1 MNIKISIGER
11 IKNRRKELGLSVGD
25 LAKKIGKNR
34 ATIYRYESS
43 YIENMPTT
51 VLEPIAKALNTTP
64 AYLMGWVDE
73 EIEKK
78 NDILTDIVLKL
89 QSDDNFREVVSSLYK
104 LTPEQINAVK
114 TFLMAFN

>member
-1 MNIKISIGER
+1 MNLGKR
-11 IKNRRKELGLSVGD
+11 IKARREELGMSQEE
-25 LAKKIGKNR
+25 LANILGYKSRSSINKIELQKNDITQHKI
-34 ATIYRYESS
+34 AAF
-43 YIENMPTT
+43 
-51 VLEPIAKALNTTP
+51 AKALRTTP

-73 EIEKK
+73 DIEKK
-78 NDILTDIVLKL
+78 NDMLTDIVLKL